1 MESAAFRHVLVLVHI
16 IIMPCKNDHLCLS
29 QVAAAS
35 IDHYAC
41 IAQRNRNPEHRSRH
55 SDRGNMYVRVALQR
69 LAQ

>member
-1 MESAAFRHVLVLVHI
+1 MESAAFRHVLILVDI
-16 IIMPCKNDHLCLS
+16 IIMPCKDDHLCS
-29 QVAAAS
+29 SPVAAS

-41 IAQRNRNPEHRSRH
+41 IAQRNRNPEHRSRD